1 MKEITRRYH
10 IIKLTLILTILS
22 ELGALKMLFAP
33 DYAHEYITA
42 LLSWSTYIEHL
53 LISVVMISIGA
64 LIHLARG

>member
-33 DYAHEYITA
+33 DYAREYITA

-53 LISVVMISIGA
+53 LISVVMISVGA
-64 LIHLARG
+64 LIHLVRG